1 MDVFGKLMW
10 CNIIGAM
17 LFTVFPLKQ
26 LFLQHVWVF
35 FLQHIEFFMQCAQLL
50 SQQRIHSQVFM
61 QHCTNRLATCSC
73 KGNAV
78 ILTKQFPCNFSWI
91 VSSSDIQFPCST
103 LGWVLYWM
111 YFSCNALIL
120 INYRH
125 SFTEFLNSLVKS
137 LYYSIHTRTKSSVRN
152 SSSITEKNT
161 GLV

>member
-1 MDVFGKLMW
+1 MRKVIYSIPFE
-10 CNIIGAM
+10 
-17 LFTVFPLKQ
+17 TVILAIC
-26 LFLQHVWVF
+26 VGF
-35 FLQHIEFFMQCAQLL
+35 FLQHIEFLMQCAQLL
-50 SQQRIHSQVFM
+50 SQQRIHVFM

-137 LYYSIHTRTKSSVRN
+137 LYYSIHTRTKPSVRN